1 LLASVH
7 WISVANDSQL
17 EIGVP
22 LLSAFLIALREGV
35 EASLVVGIILVY
47 LSRTGR
53 AHLARFVWFGVA
65 AASALSL
72 AVAIALENWHINQ
85 DGFEGLLMLVAAF
98 FVTTMIVWMNRV
110 ARHLKN
116 EIEKKVE
123 AYAARV
129 GTAAGWG
136 IFLFVFL
143 MVLREGAELALILR
157 AVELSSAGLQTW
169 IGTLVG
175 IAGAVAVGLFFF
187 KGTLRVPLHRFFAV
201 TSAILML
208 VAFQLAI
215 TGLHELSEAQWI
227 PSSKTEMAIIGPV
240 VRNELF
246 FFVLIFGAAALMV
259 LREWQSASHKNGSKP
274 GDKNAS
280 SSGGG
285 EAEKR
290 LLQSQNR
297 RQRNWMM
304 AAATACLVVILVL
317 TADFIYAHANSAP
330 PSSTPVSP
338 NGQEVRVPLTQV
350 DDGKL
355 HLFTVNVA
363 NQTLRF
369 MIIKKPNGY
378 GTALDACRI
387 CGAEGYR
394 QDGQNVV
401 CRHCGSAIYVP
412 SIGDQGGCNPI
423 GVASRI
429 DGSDIVMDLSSLG
442 RAAQEVPR

>member
-1 LLASVH
+1 
-7 WISVANDSQL
+7 
-17 EIGVP
+17 

-65 AASALSL
+65 AAAALSL
-72 AVAIALENWHINQ
+72 AVAIALQNWHINE

-98 FVTTMIVWMNRV
+98 FVVTMIIWMNRV
-110 ARHLKN
+110 ARHLKKD
-116 EIEKKVE
+116 IEQKVE
-123 AYAARV
+123 AYAARA
-129 GTAAGWG
+129 GQAAGWG

-143 MVLREGAELALILR
+143 MVVREGAELALILR

-169 IGTLVG
+169 IGTVVG
-175 IAGAVAVGLFFF
+175 IAAAVAVGLFFF

-201 TSAILML
+201 TSGILML
-208 VAFQLAI
+208 VAFQLAL
-215 TGLHELSEAQWI
+215 TGMHELSESQWL

-246 FFVLIFGAAALMV
+246 FFVLIFGAAALLV
-259 LREWQSASHKNGSKP
+259 LREWQSASHDKSSKQ
-274 GDKNAS
+274 AA
-280 SSGGG
+280 G

-290 LLQSQNR
+290 LLESQNR
-297 RQRNWMM
+297 RQRTWMI

-317 TADFIYAHANSAP
+317 TADFIYARANSAP
-330 PSSTPVSP
+330 PSATPVSAV
-338 NGQEVRVPLTQV
+338 GHEVHIPLSQV
-350 DDGKL
+350 QDDKL
-355 HLFTVNVA
+355 HLFTVNLGE
-363 NQTLRF
+363 QSLRF

-394 QDGQNVV
+394 QDGQNVI

-412 SIGDQGGCNPI
+412 SIGEQGGCNPI
-423 GVASRI
+423 DVASRI
-429 DGSDIVMDLSSLG
+429 DGGDIVIDLASLG
-442 RAAQEVPR
+442 KAAQEVPR